1 MKGSAEPP
9 TEIDFYGAVVCE
21 LRQPLTAI
29 TAGIQLAMRFL
40 ETDPSR
46 ATQALDEVAIQVT
59 RIDRLLVELRDR
71 ARDAAHAEALFK
83 G

>member
-1 MKGSAEPP
+1 MKGAEPP

-29 TAGIQLAMRFL
+29 TGGIQLAMRFL
-40 ETDPSR
+40 ETDPAR
-46 ATQALDEVAIQVT
+46 ATQALDEVAIQLT

-71 ARDAAHAEALFK
+71 ARDAAHAEVLFK
-83 G
+83 R

>member
-1 MKGSAEPP
+1 MKRSADP

-29 TAGIQLAMRFL
+29 TGGIQLAMRFV

-46 ATQALDEVAIQVT
+46 ATQMLDQVAIELT
-59 RIDRLLVELRDR
+59 RMDQLLVELRDR